1 MSDAGLTLRLLSAVA
16 RDVDETWPKH
26 GEEGTTPSTTPEPGT
41 SVTSRQMLDALIE
54 TGFDLPSA
62 IVRVARDN

>member
-16 RDVDETWPKH
+16 RDVDESTK
-26 GEEGTTPSTTPEPGT
+26 PSTTPESGT

-62 IVRVARDN
+62 IVRVARDD